1 MKTLLKI
8 SAIAVLFTA
17 AGTAAATGAT
27 AGSLEN
33 LERERAIFLETLLSS
48 DITTEE
54 RQSRS
59 AISQARLID
68 LERMVLRDKSLIG
81 KNTPIVR
88 AAFANYDLTFLVH
101 ASTEKS
107 RAPLD
112 HWMAELGLS
121 TQTILNART
130 GRR

>member
-1 MKTLLKI
+1 MKTVLKI
-8 SAIAVLFTA
+8 SAIAVLFAA
-17 AGTAAATGAT
+17 AGATGAT

-59 AISQARLID
+59 AVSQARLID

-101 ASTEKS
+101 ASTEKN